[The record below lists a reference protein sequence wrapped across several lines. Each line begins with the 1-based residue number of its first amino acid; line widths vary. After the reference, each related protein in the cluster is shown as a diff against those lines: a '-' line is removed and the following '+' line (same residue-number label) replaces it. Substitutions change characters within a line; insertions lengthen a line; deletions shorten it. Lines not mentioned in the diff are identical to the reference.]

1 MPPKRRVEAAEDK
14 KEVPPA
20 KKTSE
25 EETPTISPD
34 KGATGE
40 TATSSKT
47 MEAEMQTGW
56 LSVNNYKCMKKRSS
70 QQQWTQQISS
80 INFFESEEEKEAHL
94 EEVECN
100 AIVGMMNSVKARDPE
115 AYQDIIIETLYK
127 QFARENR
134 ATRSKE
140 AIFSELDK
148 LEARETE
155 HLETPGHVSDWLEQD
170 LKYAQEDVEFENYV
184 TLLKEARTQFGRETE
199 GAVILYIDKHKGE
212 RYCMSC
218 MHRRDK

>member
-1 MPPKRRVEAAEDK
+1 MPPKRKVETVEDNT
-14 KEVPPA
+14 EVPPT

-25 EETPTISPD
+25 EETPPISPD

-40 TATSSKT
+40 TTTSSENKNT
-47 MEAEMQTGW
+47 GVQTG
-56 LSVNNYKCMKKRSS
+56 LS
-70 QQQWTQQISS
+70 
-80 INFFESEEEKEAHL
+80 EAEKEAHL
-94 EEVECN
+94 DQIEYN
-100 AIVGMMNSVKARDPE
+100 AIMGMMDSLKARNPE
-115 AYQDIIIETLYK
+115 AYQDVIIEALYK

-140 AIFSELDK
+140 TIFSELDK

-155 HLETPGHVSDWLEQD
+155 YYETSGRVPKWLTQE
-170 LKYAQEDVEFENYV
+170 LKDAREDVEFENYV
-184 TLLKEARTQFGRETE
+184 TLLKEARAQFGREME

-218 MHRRDK
+218 MRRRDKP